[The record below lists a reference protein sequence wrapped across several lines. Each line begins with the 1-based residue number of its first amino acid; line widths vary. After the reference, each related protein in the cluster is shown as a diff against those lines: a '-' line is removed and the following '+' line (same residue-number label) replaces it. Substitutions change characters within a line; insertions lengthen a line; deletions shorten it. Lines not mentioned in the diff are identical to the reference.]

1 LESKARTGKK
11 RRPAGATFPGMSKNL
26 WGVIDTPVGP
36 LAAALDGAG
45 RLTHLGLSNRERDW
59 IAANGG
65 ERNDRAVAPVA
76 RQIGEY
82 FAGKR
87 KSFDY
92 PLAPKGT
99 PFQQEVWKALLK
111 IPFGRTTTYAALA
124 EKVGRPGAFRAVGRA
139 NATNPI
145 AVIVPCHRVI
155 GTDGTLTGYAGGIPI
170 KQKLLELEGAL

>member
-1 LESKARTGKK
+1 MTKQC
-11 RRPAGATFPGMSKNL
+11 

-45 RLTHLGLSNRERDW
+45 RLTHLGLSKRERDW

-65 ERNDRAVAPVA
+65 ERSDKAVAPVA
-76 RQIGEY
+76 RQLAEY

-87 KSFDY
+87 TRFDF
-92 PLAPKGT
+92 PLAAKGT
-99 PFQQEVWKALLK
+99 EFQKRVWSALLK

-124 EKVGRPGAFRAVGRA
+124 EKLGRPGAFRAVGRA

-170 KQKLLELEGAL
+170 KQKLLELEGAI

>member
-1 LESKARTGKK
+1 
-11 RRPAGATFPGMSKNL
+11 
-26 WGVIDTPVGP
+26 
-36 LAAALDGAG
+36 LDGAG

>member
-1 LESKARTGKK
+1 
-11 RRPAGATFPGMSKNL
+11 MSKNL

-45 RLTHLGLSNRERDW
+45 RLTHLGLSKRERDW

-65 ERNDRAVAPVA
+65 ERDDRAIAPVA
-76 RQIGEY
+76 RQVAEY
-82 FAGKR
+82 FSGKR
-87 KSFDY
+87 KSFDF

-111 IPFGRTTTYAALA
+111 IPFGKTTTYAALA
-124 EKVGRPGAFRAVGRA
+124 EELGRPGAFRAVGRA

>member
-1 LESKARTGKK
+1 
-11 RRPAGATFPGMSKNL
+11 MSKQC

-45 RLTHLGLSNRERDW
+45 RLTHLGLSKRERDW
-59 IAANGG
+59 IKANGG
-65 ERNDRAVAPVA
+65 ERDDKAVAPVA
-76 RQIGEY
+76 RQIDEY

-87 KSFDY
+87 KTFDF
-92 PLAPKGT
+92 PLAAKGT
-99 PFQQEVWKALLK
+99 PFQKQVWAALLK
-111 IPFGRTTTYAALA
+111 IPFGKTTTYAALA
-124 EKVGRPGAFRAVGRA
+124 AKVGRPGAFRAVGRA

-170 KQKLLELEGAL
+170 KQKLLELEGALS

>member
-1 LESKARTGKK
+1 
-11 RRPAGATFPGMSKNL
+11 MSKNH

-36 LAAALDGAG
+36 IAAALDGAG
-45 RLTHLGLSNRERDW
+45 RLTHLGISKRERDW

-65 ERNDRAVAPVA
+65 ERDDRAVAPVA
-76 RQIGEY
+76 RQLAEY

-87 KSFDY
+87 KSFDVA
-92 PLAPKGT
+92 LAPKGT

-111 IPFGRTTTYAALA
+111 IPFGKTTTYAALA
-124 EKVGRPGAFRAVGRA
+124 QRLGKPGAFRAVGRA

-145 AVIVPCHRVI
+145 SVIVPCHRVI
-155 GTDGTLTGYAGGIPI
+155 GADGTLTGYGGGLPI

>member
-1 LESKARTGKK
+1 
-11 RRPAGATFPGMSKNL
+11 MSKNL

-45 RLTHLGLSNRERDW
+45 RLTHLGLSQRERDW

-65 ERNDRAVAPVA
+65 ERDDRAVAPIA
-76 RQIGEY
+76 RQLAEY
-82 FAGKR
+82 FSGKR
-87 KSFDY
+87 RRFEL
-92 PLAPKGT
+92 PLAANGT
-99 PFQQEVWKALLK
+99 PFQKQVWAALLK
-111 IPFGRTTTYAALA
+111 IPFGKTTTYAALA

-170 KQKLLELEGAL
+170 KQKLLELEGALS